1 MSTDAPTVLTAR
13 AKSEPDLAGQELVLS
28 KPRRLSEEIEALI
41 AEFGERP
48 LRLREVMA
56 VLRGRAYTLLLL
68 LLAIPFC
75 TPIPLPGLSTLFGVM
90 IALIGFRLA
99 LGQKPWLPQRLLDT
113 TLPPGFFTRVLRG
126 ARRLVRFLEAFLRPR
141 LSQLVEARIFR
152 HGSGVIILVCG
163 LLLLLPLPIPFSNGL
178 PALTV
183 VLLAGAMLERDGY
196 CLVAGLIAFVLALCF
211 FGALGWGGA
220 EGVGWLKGWFGGFA
234 DGH

>member
-41 AEFGERP
+41 AAFGERP

-178 PALTV
+178 PALKIGRAHV
-183 VLLAGAMLERDGY
+183 
-196 CLVAGLIAFVLALCF
+196 
-211 FGALGWGGA
+211 
-220 EGVGWLKGWFGGFA
+220 
-234 DGH
+234 